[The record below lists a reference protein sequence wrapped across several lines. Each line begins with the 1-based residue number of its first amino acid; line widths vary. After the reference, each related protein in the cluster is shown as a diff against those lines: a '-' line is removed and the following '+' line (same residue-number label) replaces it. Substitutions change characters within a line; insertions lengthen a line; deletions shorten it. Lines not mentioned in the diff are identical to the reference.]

1 MEKNQIRMI
10 GDDKLKSFL
19 KQTNLLYGEKL
30 YLKRR
35 KIERNIELIL
45 VSEYPNH
52 NLLTNEIYNIK
63 YDKLLKKIVKSI
75 GMKIN
80 HNTILFTV
88 LEKNPEIVRSPL
100 KKEVD
105 KFKIKL
111 ESFIKS
117 NKPKIIL
124 GFGKIVGK
132 SLIDDFISLDEMRL
146 MKYRFKG
153 IPVKITYDPI
163 NVLKNTDLKIPLWND
178 LKLVRDILTSGNSYG

>member
-10 GDDKLKSFL
+10 EDDKLKSFL

-30 YLKRR
+30 YLNR
-35 KIERNIELIL
+35 KKIKRNIELIL

-52 NLLTNEIYNIK
+52 NLLTNEVYNIK

-132 SLIDDFISLDEMRL
+132 SLIDDFVSLDEMRL
-146 MKYRFKG
+146 MKSSFKG
-153 IPVKITYDPI
+153 IPVKITHDPI